1 MNEHLDPEI
10 KDRGELVEYDRS
22 IRSYSFIL
30 RENNK
35 DLGIRQKLI
44 YCPWCG
50 KKLPEDLYDQWEELL
65 KKEYNLTIHDFFGKN
80 GRWDESKIPEE
91 FRTDEWWKKLGL

>member
-44 YCPWCG
+44 YCPWCET
-50 KKLPEDLYDQWEELL
+50 KLPEDLFDKFE
-65 KKEYNLTIHDFFGKN
+65 
-80 GRWDESKIPEE
+80 
-91 FRTDEWWKKLGL
+91 